1 MNISLVSKTSL
12 KTSHTACI
20 SQGSLEKENG
30 QNEYIL
36 QRILLDWLID
46 YGLGS
51 PIMAALTVERLRTGS
66 YWVQHT
72 QFRTLNGSVVL
83 IGHWRS
89 GRFLGSR

>member
-12 KTSHTACI
+12 KTSHIACI

-36 QRILLDWLID
+36 KRILLDWLID

-51 PIMAALTVERLRTGS
+51 PIMAALTVERSRTGS
-66 YWVQHT
+66 YWVQYT
-72 QFRTLNGSVVL
+72 QFRTVNGSVVL
-83 IGHWRS
+83 IKHWTS
-89 GRFLGSR
+89 